1 MTRLV
6 SLLCAVF
13 FRLDCVKI
21 KVTYDQEN
29 KLTVI
34 RALSRGT
41 RMIGKNVLDIH
52 TDPDFFIGFDVSER
66 FPGNR

>member
-1 MTRLV
+1 M
-6 SLLCAVF
+6 
-13 FRLDCVKI
+13 I
-21 KVTYDQEN
+21 KKP

-41 RMIGKNVLDIH
+41 RMIEKNVLDIH
-52 TDPDFFIGFDVSER
+52 TDLDFFIGFDVSER